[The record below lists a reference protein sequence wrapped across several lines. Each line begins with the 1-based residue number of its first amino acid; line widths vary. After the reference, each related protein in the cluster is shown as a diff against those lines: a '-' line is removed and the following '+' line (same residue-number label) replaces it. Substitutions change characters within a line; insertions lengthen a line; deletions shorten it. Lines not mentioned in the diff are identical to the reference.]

1 MLKTLLVNAGFSWG
15 IICPSIPFSSAWEK
29 HKSVSLGGAVQCVV
43 MSLVGWGNTAITC
56 RFCTEALK
64 KGLGLCFLTS
74 AGLEC
79 KTKSWFKGCGEQ
91 VRAFTGFFMFK
102 RMAWL
107 ASFPN
112 TERWI
117 FPLSHLPYWKGKAD
131 ICNCLY
137 KIQYKNCKSFMLFG
151 IRSALLKP
159 KDSLCECEFKHFHM
173 DTSPS
178 WVRYAHCLHYI
189 RGNGKFFSWT
199 ECLPEIWKLRIM
211 VFSNILNVASL

>member
-1 MLKTLLVNAGFSWG
+1 MIHTGDKRTKNRKYNNVALFSLKRGNTCAWFSLWKHHKVLKTLLVNAGFSWG
-15 IICPSIPFSSAWEK
+15 IICPSIPIFSAWEK
-29 HKSVSLGGAVQCVV
+29 HKPLSLGGAVQCVV
-43 MSLVGWGNTAITC
+43 VPGLSLVGWGNTAHTR

-64 KGLGLCFLTS
+64 KGLGVCFWTS

-79 KTKSWFKGCGEQ
+79 ETKSWFRGCGEQ

-137 KIQYKNCKSFMLFG
+137 KIQNKNCKSFMLLW
-151 IRSALLKP
+151 IQSALLKP
-159 KDSLCECEFKHFHM
+159 KDSL
-173 DTSPS
+173 
-178 WVRYAHCLHYI
+178 
-189 RGNGKFFSWT
+189 
-199 ECLPEIWKLRIM
+199 
-211 VFSNILNVASL
+211 